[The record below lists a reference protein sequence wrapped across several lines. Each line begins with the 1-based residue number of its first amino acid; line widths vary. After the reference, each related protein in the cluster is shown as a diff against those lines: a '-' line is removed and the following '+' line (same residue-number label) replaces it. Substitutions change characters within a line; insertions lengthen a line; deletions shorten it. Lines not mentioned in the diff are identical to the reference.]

1 MVAIKLGIKTSKEI
15 LALLQKYPLKKH
27 AHSREIYFG
36 LGLLKIHKNIRF
48 SQMVEHGT
56 RLRMQVLNLDHHT
69 HCSLEKNLIEK
80 EGERSSISRTGP
92 KKNLTITFHIVKKSV
107 S

>member
-1 MVAIKLGIKTSKEI
+1 MVAIKLGLKPSKEI

-48 SQMVEHGT
+48 SQMVEYGT
-56 RLRMQVLNLDHHT
+56 
-69 HCSLEKNLIEK
+69 SLKNA
-80 EGERSSISRTGP
+80 GS
-92 KKNLTITFHIVKKSV
+92 
-107 S
+107 